1 MGEGTAFTEMV
12 NQSRVVMKN
21 QRGSDLSGRELVD
34 LCLEIEQDHPAT
46 PQLKLCPKKIQKIQ
60 RIGSSGAQLKGTG
73 D

>member
-46 PQLKLCPKKIQKIQ
+46 PQLKLCPKKSRKF
-60 RIGSSGAQLKGTG
+60 RELGARERN
-73 D
+73 